1 LGRYAHKRKAYFR
14 EYSIDALVPRFPAG
28 KKMRAIV
35 DLDHSYR
42 FERARG
48 ADDVIYAFPK
58 HLVQPGLAFRRD
70 PALYLNKFR
79 KAHLHKYAVVA
90 AQRLIQHGE
99 EVFFI
104 AGQEPAAHIARASA
118 EERALEICK
127 NQNRKTENHEKVK

>member
-14 EYSIDALVPRFPAG
+14 EYSIDELVPRPPAG

-35 DLDHSYR
+35 DLDYGDR
-42 FERARG
+42 VARDCG
-48 ADDVIYAFPK
+48 ADYEIDAFPK
-58 HLVQPGLAFRRD
+58 HLVQRGLAFRRD

-118 EERALEICK
+118 EERALEICN